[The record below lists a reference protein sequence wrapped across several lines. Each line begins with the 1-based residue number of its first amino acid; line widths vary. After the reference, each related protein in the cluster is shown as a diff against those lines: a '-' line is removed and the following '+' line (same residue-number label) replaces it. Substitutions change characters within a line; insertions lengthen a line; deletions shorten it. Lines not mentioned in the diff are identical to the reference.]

1 MMNRDTSALTL
12 GANGEV
18 TRLEILRA
26 LAWCAPLTTD
36 QLRRMIA
43 PAMRTKDFRER
54 MLQRLRN
61 DGLIEAFFHYLPGV
75 ALVGGGRLPPTRVG
89 LIWQLTKAGFASI
102 AAEDK
107 APRAPSIVRQ
117 TVVRHDL
124 MLSEVITRI
133 IEWTR
138 PFLSSIYIEQ
148 EERLDLQRRRPI
160 SDAMLVVRY
169 NPNEVLPGIIP
180 WKNMLPAPDEAMR
193 LYAIE
198 IDRGTE
204 EYAVTDEKATNY
216 RRVRTDPTFYERY
229 GRMYPLLLITVPTTA
244 RLQRWHAG
252 WKERWPDGRWLITT
266 EADLARDQW
275 MEFNTGRER
284 LRTFVDGWQPGQGVR
299 KGNTTTTATAGAAGT
314 PSAGP
319 YKPRIIGL
327 PDI

>member
-1 MMNRDTSALTL
+1 
-12 GANGEV
+12 
-18 TRLEILRA
+18 
-26 LAWCAPLTTD
+26 
-36 QLRRMIA
+36 
-43 PAMRTKDFRER
+43 
-54 MLQRLRN
+54 LRN
-61 DGLIEAFFHYLPGV
+61 EGLIESFFHYLPGV
-75 ALVGGGRLPPTRVG
+75 GHRQPERRIPPQRVG
-89 LIWQLTKAGFASI
+89 LIWSLTKAGFASI

-107 APRAPSIVRQ
+107 SPRAPSIVRQ

-148 EERLDLQRRRPI
+148 EERLDTQRRRPI

-180 WKNMLPAPDEAMR
+180 WKNMPPAPDEAMR

-204 EYAVTDEKATNY
+204 EYTVTDEKATNY

-229 GRMYPLLLITVPTTA
+229 GRVFPLLLITVPNTA

-284 LRTFVDGWQPGQGVR
+284 LRTFVDGWQPGQGGR
-299 KGNTTTTATAGAAGT
+299 QGNTTTSTAGAAIP
-314 PSAGP
+314 PSTGP
-319 YKPRIIGL
+319 QKPRIIRL